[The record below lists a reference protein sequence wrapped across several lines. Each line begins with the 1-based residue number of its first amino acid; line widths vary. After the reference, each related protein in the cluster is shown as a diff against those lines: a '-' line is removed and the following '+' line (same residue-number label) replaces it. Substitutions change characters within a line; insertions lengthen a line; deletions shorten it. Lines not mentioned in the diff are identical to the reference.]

1 MSQRIYDGNGNEIV
15 LQTDEYNI
23 PIITGELPTIII
35 TSETPFASLTKNNAS
50 NGSIQFV
57 DGNKKI
63 DLSVKIKLQG
73 NHSLDFA
80 KKNLNI
86 TFYNEGGSKQKVKFN
101 AWYPTNKI
109 HMKANEYDYSM
120 CRNSVGTRL
129 AYEFCGKKL
138 PFGARGYI
146 DSFPVILY
154 YNNEYMGCY
163 TFNLPQD
170 GKTYNFKDSRETAG
184 TNLAYR
190 TSDATNNWKQSDFWE
205 YRGDEDETQAMRAVF
220 DNTVIPLLN
229 DANLTKTLIETTFDI
244 DALLA
249 YLVFAQISCAVDSMT
264 NNWTLV
270 TWDGVKWYHTWYD
283 LDICF
288 GIGGGQDGKSISA
301 TRDVFTSV
309 QGAWNSFF
317 QQVKTLYASEMETM
331 YANMRNHG
339 ADVGTIKSAF
349 YDFQNTWGQTNI
361 VADRTKWA
369 SDKQGTADIDIL
381 ENWLTQRF
389 AYLDSMYNYS

>member
-1 MSQRIYDGNGNEIV
+1 
-15 LQTDEYNI
+15 
-23 PIITGELPTIII
+23 
-35 TSETPFASLTKNNAS
+35 
-50 NGSIQFV
+50 
-57 DGNKKI
+57 
-63 DLSVKIKLQG
+63 
-73 NHSLDFA
+73 
-80 KKNLNI
+80 
-86 TFYNEGGSKQKVKFN
+86 
-101 AWYPTNKI
+101 
-109 HMKANEYDYSM
+109 
-120 CRNSVGTRL
+120 
-129 AYEFCGKKL
+129 
-138 PFGARGYI
+138 
-146 DSFPVILY
+146 
-154 YNNEYMGCY
+154 
-163 TFNLPQD
+163 
-170 GKTYNFKDSRETAG
+170 
-184 TNLAYR
+184 
-190 TSDATNNWKQSDFWE
+190 
-205 YRGDEDETQAMRAVF
+205 
-220 DNTVIPLLN
+220 
-229 DANLTKTLIETTFDI
+229 LTKTSIEATFDI
-244 DALLA
+244 DTLLA

-301 TRDVFTSV
+301 TKDVFTSV
-309 QGAWNSFF
+309 QGAWNTFF
-317 QQVKTLYASEMETM
+317 QQVKTLYSAEMETV

>member
-1 MSQRIYDGNGNEIV
+1 
-15 LQTDEYNI
+15 
-23 PIITGELPTIII
+23 
-35 TSETPFASLTKNNAS
+35 
-50 NGSIQFV
+50 
-57 DGNKKI
+57 
-63 DLSVKIKLQG
+63 
-73 NHSLDFA
+73 
-80 KKNLNI
+80 
-86 TFYNEGGSKQKVKFN
+86 
-101 AWYPTNKI
+101 
-109 HMKANEYDYSM
+109 
-120 CRNSVGTRL
+120 
-129 AYEFCGKKL
+129 
-138 PFGARGYI
+138 
-146 DSFPVILY
+146 
-154 YNNEYMGCY
+154 MGCY

-170 GKTYNFKDSRETAG
+170 GKTYSFKDSLETAG

-190 TSDATNNWKQSDFWE
+190 TSDATNNWKQSSFWE

-229 DANLTKTLIETTFDI
+229 DANLTKTSIEATFDI
-244 DALLA
+244 DTLLA

-301 TRDVFTSV
+301 TKDVFTSV
-309 QGAWNSFF
+309 QGAWNTFF
-317 QQVKTLYASEMETM
+317 QQVKTLYSAEMETV